1 MTREEK
7 IKVLAELDGWVHC
20 YVTKYGVCGWLPVEQ
35 SGTIHGAR
43 GDNLCKIPY
52 LTSYDAIIPLV
63 KKRCAGNA
71 LMEQTFINEVE
82 RGICSGFHAART
94 VGFFLMAAEP
104 EQLADALIKAVRK
117 WKD

>member
-7 IKVLAELDGWVHC
+7 NKVLTELDGWKEPMS
-20 YVTKYGVCGWLPVEQ
+20 YPGSLP
-35 SGTIHGAR
+35 R
-43 GDNLCKIPY
+43 Y

-63 KKRCAGNA
+63 KKLCVGNA
-71 LMEQTFINEVE
+71 LLEQTFINEVE

-104 EQLADALIKAVRK
+104 DQLADALIKAVGK
-117 WKD
+117 WRE